1 MVAGPSNFWEE
12 QPCDSGLRGDLGL
25 GATCQRN
32 KSPST
37 CSAQGLLQVF
47 QCINPSFL
55 SVCPQSK
62 GGVAVCQLGK
72 WEHGVPGLVS
82 ISQNVA

>member
-12 QPCDSGLRGDLGL
+12 QPCDTGLGGDLRL

-37 CSAQGLLQVF
+37 CSAQGRLQVF
-47 QCINPSFL
+47 QCINPSFP

-62 GGVAVCQLGK
+62 EGVPVCQLGK
-72 WEHGVPGLVS
+72 QEHGVSGLVS
-82 ISQNVA
+82 IGQNVA